1 VIDKSERQALLNRV
15 DEKFG
20 IQLLWYE
27 KLPFPGYREDVT
39 THGFFDTEGRLTDDL
54 KRDIRRWVE
63 SQGWQF
69 SRQMVRHPTVADRRI
84 EYIYLAPM
92 IRVPLAIGYHA
103 TRRVSLPSIVQEG
116 LLPSVPA
123 RQTTE
128 RWDCDGNI
136 YVCERLGTPAD
147 EGVPGSESA
156 HWWRAHLAEKNHF
169 GDPDWV
175 ILSVEVGKVAGAR
188 SYKDIWSKSG
198 IIVDNVP
205 RISPDLIQLI
215 CPIER

>member
-1 VIDKSERQALLNRV
+1 VIDKSERQALLGRV
-15 DEKFG
+15 HEKFG
-20 IQLLWYE
+20 IQLLWYDN
-27 KLPFPGYREDVT
+27 LASPGYREDVT
-39 THGFFDTEGRLTDDL
+39 THGFFDTEGKLTEGL
-54 KRDIRRWVE
+54 KRDIRLWVE
-63 SQGWQF
+63 NQGWQF
-69 SRQMVRHPTVADRRI
+69 SRQMVKHPTVADRRI

-92 IRVPLAIGYHA
+92 IPVPLVLGYHA
-103 TRRVSLPSIVQEG
+103 TRRLTFPSIRQEG

-156 HWWRAHLAEKNHF
+156 HWWRAHLAEKNHY

-175 ILSVEVGKVAGAR
+175 ILSVEVGNVAGAR
-188 SYKDIWSKSG
+188 VYKDIWSKSG

-205 RISPDLIQLI
+205 RIPADFIRLVYPPES
-215 CPIER
+215 